1 MSRPNSEN
9 PASAFDDTLEDI
21 LELLEED
28 SQHFIYLTGAAGT
41 GKTTLIER
49 VKDECLLKKMVVAP
63 TGVAALNI
71 GGSTINSAFRIGFDT
86 FPVIQESKDPRFK
99 KLLKNL
105 ELLII
110 DEISMVRAP
119 MLDAISETLQ
129 IHRNSSKPF
138 GGIHVLA
145 CGDLFQLPP
154 VVKENEESAIF
165 ERYGSV
171 YFFSADNF
179 QAIEK
184 PLFFELVSSFRQQ
197 DDQEFYNLLNNV
209 RLGKNLES
217 SINMINKTCHNPE
230 FDTES
235 SLIITSRKYRAEQ
248 INDEMLSLIDG
259 HVTVAKSKEQGE
271 LNENDLPAPRE
282 LRLKEDAKVMFIK
295 NDPDGRWVNGTIGV
309 VIDCADKNKKV
320 IKVKVGKE
328 IFKVKREEWNKVR
341 YVYDEYN
348 DEMEEEIVS
357 SFKQF
362 PLKLGWAVTIH
373 KAQGLTLDSCSVDL
387 GEGAFATGQAYVALS
402 RCKTLN
408 SLNLY
413 RELKVRDALVDPD
426 IQDFHAEHFGWH
438 YNK

>member
-1 MSRPNSEN
+1 MSPSNSEN

-28 SQHFIYLTGAAGT
+28 TQHFIYLTGAAGT

-154 VVKENEESAIF
+154 VVKENEETAIF
-165 ERYGSV
+165 ERYQSV

-179 QAIEK
+179 QAIDN
-184 PLFFELVSSFRQQ
+184 PSFFELVSSFRQQ
-197 DDQEFYNLLNNV
+197 DDKEFYDLLNNV
-209 RLGKNLES
+209 RLGQNLEE
-217 SINMINKTCHNPE
+217 SIKTINQTCHNPE

-248 INDEMLSLIDG
+248 INEEMLNLIDG
-259 HVTVAKSKEQGE
+259 PATAAKSKEQGE

-282 LRLKEDAKVMFIK
+282 LRVKEDAKVMFIK

-309 VIDCADKNKKV
+309 VIDCSDKNKKV

-328 IFKVKREEWNKVR
+328 VFRVKREEWNKVR
-341 YVYDEYN
+341 YVYDEFN

-387 GEGAFATGQAYVALS
+387 GDGAFATGQAYVALS
-402 RCKTLN
+402 RCKTLD

-426 IQDFHAEHFGWH
+426 IQDFHAEHFG
-438 YNK
+438 

>member
-1 MSRPNSEN
+1 MTSSKLINSE
-9 PASAFDDTLEDI
+9 SSFDLVLDQVLRLI
-21 LELLEED
+21 VEED
-28 SQHFIYLTGAAGT
+28 SQQFIYITGAAGT

-105 ELLII
+105 ELLVI

-119 MLDAISETLQ
+119 MLDAISETLK
-129 IHRNSSKPF
+129 IHRNSTKPF
-138 GGIHVLA
+138 GGIHLLA

-154 VVKENEESAIF
+154 VVKDHEEGSIF
-165 ERYGSV
+165 ERYDSI
-171 YFFSADNF
+171 YFFSAHSF
-179 QAIEK
+179 QAMNSPIY
-184 PLFFELVSSFRQQ
+184 FELSNSFRQK
-197 DDQEFYNLLNNV
+197 DDHQFYDLLNDI
-209 RLGKNLES
+209 RLGKNLEE
-217 SINMINKTCHNPE
+217 SIRTINDVCFNPE
-230 FDTES
+230 FETES

-248 INDEMLSLIDG
+248 INEEMLDQIEGS
-259 HVTVAKSKEQGE
+259 VTCIKSKEQGE
-271 LNENDLPAPRE
+271 FNENDLPAPRE
-282 LRLKEDAKVMFIK
+282 LRIKEDAKVMFIK
-295 NDPDGRWVNGTIGV
+295 NDSEGRWVNGTVGV
-309 VIDCADKNKKV
+309 VINCLDKNKKI
-320 IKVKVGKE
+320 IKVKVGSD

-341 YVYDEYN
+341 YVYDDYN

-373 KAQGLTLDSCSVDL
+373 KAQGLTLESCSVDL

-402 RCKTLN
+402 RCKTLE

-413 RELKVRDALVDPD
+413 RELKIRDALVDPD
-426 IQDFHAEHFGWH
+426 IQDFHEKFF
-438 YNK
+438 

>member
-1 MSRPNSEN
+1 MSSSNSEN
-9 PASAFDDTLEDI
+9 PVSAFDSTLDDV

-28 SQHFIYLTGAAGT
+28 TQHFIYLTGAAGT

-154 VVKENEESAIF
+154 VVKENEETAIF
-165 ERYGSV
+165 ERYQSV
-171 YFFSADNF
+171 YFFSADNL

-184 PLFFELVSSFRQQ
+184 PSFFELVSSFRQQ
-197 DDQEFYNLLNNV
+197 DDKEFYDLLNNV
-209 RLGKNLES
+209 RLGQNLEA
-217 SINMINKTCHNPE
+217 SIKKINQTCHNPE

-248 INDEMLSLIDG
+248 INEEMLNLIDG
-259 HVTVAKSKEQGE
+259 PATAAKSKEQGE

-282 LRLKEDAKVMFIK
+282 LRVKEDAKVMFIK

-309 VIDCADKNKKV
+309 VIDCSDKNKKV

-328 IFKVKREEWNKVR
+328 VFKVKREEWNKVR
-341 YVYDEYN
+341 YVYDEFN
-348 DEMEEEIVS
+348 DEMEEEVVS

-373 KAQGLTLDSCSVDL
+373 KAQGLTLESCSVDL
-387 GEGAFATGQAYVALS
+387 GDGAFATGQAYVALS
-402 RCKTLN
+402 RCKTLD

-426 IQDFHAEHFGWH
+426 IQDFHAEHFG
-438 YNK
+438 

>member
-1 MSRPNSEN
+1 MALSNSEN
-9 PASAFDDTLEDI
+9 PVFAFDNTLEDI
-21 LELLEED
+21 LELLEDD

-105 ELLII
+105 ELLVI

-138 GGIHVLA
+138 GGIHVFA
-145 CGDLFQLPP
+145 CGDLYQLPP
-154 VVKENEESAIF
+154 VVKDHEETAIF
-165 ERYGSV
+165 EKYDSV
-171 YFFSADNF
+171 YFFSAHNF
-179 QAIEK
+179 QAIEE
-184 PLFFELVSSFRQQ
+184 PSFFELTSSFRQQ
-197 DDQEFYNLLNNV
+197 DDKEFYALLNNV

-217 SINMINKTCHNPE
+217 SINKINKSCHNPE

-248 INDEMLSLIDG
+248 INEEMLNLIKG
-259 HVTVAKSKEQGE
+259 PATTAKSKEQGE
-271 LNENDLPAPRE
+271 FNENDLPAPRE
-282 LRLKEDAKVMFIK
+282 LRVKEDAKVMFIK

-309 VIDCADKNKKV
+309 VIDSSDKNKKV
-320 IKVKVGKE
+320 IKVKVGKDV
-328 IFKVKREEWNKVR
+328 FKVKREEWNKVK
-341 YVYDEYN
+341 YVYDDYN

-373 KAQGLTLDSCSVDL
+373 KAQGLTLESCSVDL

-402 RCKTLN
+402 RCKTLE

-413 RELKVRDALVDPD
+413 QE
-426 IQDFHAEHFGWH
+426 
-438 YNK
+438 N

>member
-1 MSRPNSEN
+1 MSRSNSEN
-9 PASAFDDTLEDI
+9 RASAFNNTLEDI

-28 SQHFIYLTGAAGT
+28 TQHFIYLTGAAGT

-49 VKDECLLKKMVVAP
+49 VKDECLLKKMIVAP

-154 VVKENEESAIF
+154 VVKENEETAIF
-165 ERYGSV
+165 ERYESV

-179 QAIEK
+179 QAIES
-184 PLFFELVSSFRQQ
+184 PSFFELVSSFRQQ
-197 DDQEFYNLLNNV
+197 DDKEFYDLLNNV
-209 RLGKNLES
+209 RLGQNLEE
-217 SINMINKTCHNPE
+217 SIKTINQTCHNPE

-235 SLIITSRKYRAEQ
+235 SLIITSKKFRAEQ
-248 INDEMLSLIDG
+248 INEEMLNLIDG
-259 HVTVAKSKEQGE
+259 PATAAKSKEQGE

-282 LRLKEDAKVMFIK
+282 LRVKEDAKVMFIK
-295 NDPDGRWVNGTIGV
+295 NDPDGRWVNGTIGL
-309 VIDCADKNKKV
+309 VIDCSDKNKKV

-328 IFKVKREEWNKVR
+328 VFKVKREEWNKVR
-341 YVYDEYN
+341 YIYDEFN
-348 DEMEEEIVS
+348 DEMEEEVVS

-373 KAQGLTLDSCSVDL
+373 KAQGLTLESCSVDL
-387 GEGAFATGQAYVALS
+387 GDGAFATGQAYVALS
-402 RCKTLN
+402 RCKTLD

-426 IQDFHAEHFGWH
+426 IQDFHAEHFG
-438 YNK
+438 

>member
-1 MSRPNSEN
+1 MSRSNSEN
-9 PASAFDDTLEDI
+9 PASAFDNTLEDI

-28 SQHFIYLTGAAGT
+28 TQHFIYLTGAAGT

-154 VVKENEESAIF
+154 VVKENEETAIF
-165 ERYGSV
+165 ERYESV

-179 QAIEK
+179 QAIES
-184 PLFFELVSSFRQQ
+184 PSFFELVSSFRQQ
-197 DDQEFYNLLNNV
+197 DDKEFYDLLNNV
-209 RLGKNLES
+209 RLGQNLEQ
-217 SINMINKTCHNPE
+217 SIKTINQTCHNPE

-248 INDEMLSLIDG
+248 INEEMLNLIDG
-259 HVTVAKSKEQGE
+259 PATAAKSKEQGE

-282 LRLKEDAKVMFIK
+282 LRVKEDAKVMFIK

-309 VIDCADKNKKV
+309 VIDCSDKNKKV

-328 IFKVKREEWNKVR
+328 VFKVKREEWNKVR
-341 YVYDEYN
+341 YVYDEFN
-348 DEMEEEIVS
+348 DEMEEEVVS

-373 KAQGLTLDSCSVDL
+373 KAQGLTLESCSVDL
-387 GEGAFATGQAYVALS
+387 GDGAFATGQAYVALS
-402 RCKTLN
+402 RCKTLD

-426 IQDFHAEHFGWH
+426 IQDFHAEHFG
-438 YNK
+438 

>member
-1 MSRPNSEN
+1 MSPSNSEN
-9 PASAFDDTLEDI
+9 PTSAFDDTLEDI

-28 SQHFIYLTGAAGT
+28 TQHFIYLTGAAGT

-86 FPVIQESKDPRFK
+86 FPVMQESKAPRFK

-154 VVKENEESAIF
+154 VVKENEETAIF
-165 ERYGSV
+165 ERYASV

-179 QAIEK
+179 QAIKK
-184 PLFFELVSSFRQQ
+184 PKFFELTSSFRQQ
-197 DDQEFYNLLNNV
+197 DDEEFYNLLNNV
-209 RLGKNLES
+209 RLGKNLEA
-217 SINMINKTCHNPE
+217 SIQTINQTCHNPE

-248 INDEMLSLIDG
+248 INEEMLNLIDG
-259 HVTVAKSKEQGE
+259 PATAAKSKEQGE

-282 LRLKEDAKVMFIK
+282 LRVKEDAKVMFIK

-309 VIDCADKNKKV
+309 VIDCSDKNKKV

-328 IFKVKREEWNKVR
+328 VFKVKREEWNKVR
-341 YVYDEYN
+341 YVYDEFN
-348 DEMEEEIVS
+348 DEMEEEVVS

-373 KAQGLTLDSCSVDL
+373 KAQGLTLESCSVDL
-387 GEGAFATGQAYVALS
+387 GDGAFATGQAFVALS
-402 RCKTLN
+402 RCKTLD

-426 IQDFHAEHFGWH
+426 IQDFHAEHFG
-438 YNK
+438 

>member
-1 MSRPNSEN
+1 MNRPNSEN
-9 PASAFDDTLEDI
+9 PVSAFDNTLEDI
-21 LELLEED
+21 MELLEED
-28 SQHFIYLTGAAGT
+28 TQHFIYLTGAAGT

-49 VKDECLLKKMVVAP
+49 VKDESLLKKMVVAP

-184 PLFFELVSSFRQQ
+184 PIFFELVTSFRQQ
-197 DDQEFYNLLNNV
+197 DDKEFYNLLNNV
-209 RLGKNLES
+209 RLGKNLKS

-248 INDEMLSLIDG
+248 INDEMLNRIDG
-259 HVTVAKSKEQGE
+259 PTTAVKSKEQGE

-282 LRLKEDAKVMFIK
+282 LRVKEDAKVMFIK

-309 VIDCADKNKKV
+309 VIDCSDKNKKV
-320 IKVKVGKE
+320 IKVKVDKE
-328 IFKVKREEWNKVR
+328 VFKVKREEWNKVR

-348 DEMEEEIVS
+348 DEMEEEVVS

-402 RCKTLN
+402 RCKTLDA
-408 SLNLY
+408 LNLY
-413 RELKVRDALVDPD
+413 RELKVQDALVDPD
-426 IQDFHAEHFGWH
+426 IQDFHAEHFG
-438 YNK
+438 

>member
-1 MSRPNSEN
+1 MSPSNSEN
-9 PASAFDDTLEDI
+9 PMSAFDNTLEDI

-28 SQHFIYLTGAAGT
+28 AQHFIYLTGAAGT

-154 VVKENEESAIF
+154 VVKENEETAIF
-165 ERYGSV
+165 ERYESV

-179 QAIEK
+179 QAIDN
-184 PLFFELVSSFRQQ
+184 PSFFELVSSFRQQ
-197 DDQEFYNLLNNV
+197 DDKEFYDLLNNV
-209 RLGKNLES
+209 RLGQNLEE
-217 SINMINKTCHNPE
+217 SIKAINQTCHNPE

-248 INDEMLSLIDG
+248 INEEMLSLIDG
-259 HVTVAKSKEQGE
+259 PATAAKSKEQGE

-282 LRLKEDAKVMFIK
+282 LRVKEDAKVMFIK
-295 NDPDGRWVNGTIGV
+295 NDPDGRWVNGTIGI
-309 VIDCADKNKKV
+309 VIDCSDKNKKV

-328 IFKVKREEWNKVR
+328 VFKVKREEWNKVR
-341 YVYDEYN
+341 YVYDEFN
-348 DEMEEEIVS
+348 DEMEEEVVS

-373 KAQGLTLDSCSVDL
+373 KAQGLTLESCSVDL
-387 GEGAFATGQAYVALS
+387 GDGAFATGQAYVALS
-402 RCKTLN
+402 RCKTLD

-413 RELKVRDALVDPD
+413 RELRVRDALVDPD
-426 IQDFHAEHFGWH
+426 IQDFHAEHFG
-438 YNK
+438 

>member
-1 MSRPNSEN
+1 MSPSNSEN
-9 PASAFDDTLEDI
+9 PTSAFDDTLEDI

-28 SQHFIYLTGAAGT
+28 AQHFIYLTGAAGT

-154 VVKENEESAIF
+154 VVKENEETAIF
-165 ERYGSV
+165 ERYESV

-179 QAIEK
+179 QAIDK

-197 DDQEFYNLLNNV
+197 DDKEFYDLLNNV
-209 RLGKNLES
+209 RLGQNLEE
-217 SINMINKTCHNPE
+217 SIKAINQTCHNPE

-248 INDEMLSLIDG
+248 INEEMLSLIDG
-259 HVTVAKSKEQGE
+259 PATAAKSKEQGE

-282 LRLKEDAKVMFIK
+282 LRVKEDAKVMFIK

-309 VIDCADKNKKV
+309 VIDCSDKNKKV
-320 IKVKVGKE
+320 IKVKVGKDV
-328 IFKVKREEWNKVR
+328 FKVKREEWNKVR
-341 YVYDEYN
+341 YVYDEFN
-348 DEMEEEIVS
+348 DEMEEEVVS

-373 KAQGLTLDSCSVDL
+373 KAQGLTLESCSVDL
-387 GEGAFATGQAYVALS
+387 GDGAFATGQAYVALS
-402 RCKTLN
+402 RCKTLD

-426 IQDFHAEHFGWH
+426 IQDFHAEHFG
-438 YNK
+438 

>member
-1 MSRPNSEN
+1 MNRPNYEN
-9 PASAFDDTLEDI
+9 PGSAFDNTLEDI
-21 LELLEED
+21 LDLLEED
-28 SQHFIYLTGAAGT
+28 TQHFIYLTGAAGT

-71 GGSTINSAFRIGFDT
+71 GGSTINSAFRIGLDT

-197 DDQEFYNLLNNV
+197 DDKEFYNLLNNV

-230 FDTES
+230 FDTDS

-248 INDEMLSLIDG
+248 INDEMLSRIDG
-259 HVTVAKSKEQGE
+259 PTTAVKSKEQGE

-282 LRLKEDAKVMFIK
+282 LRVKEDAKVMFIK

-309 VIDCADKNKKV
+309 VIDCSDKNKKV

-328 IFKVKREEWNKVR
+328 VFKVKREEWNKVR

-348 DEMEEEIVS
+348 DEMEEEVVS

-362 PLKLGWAVTIH
+362 PIKLGWAVTIH
-373 KAQGLTLDSCSVDL
+373 KAQGLTLDSCYVDL

-402 RCKTLN
+402 RCKTLD

-426 IQDFHAEHFGWH
+426 IQDFHAEHFG
-438 YNK
+438 

>member
-1 MSRPNSEN
+1 MSRSISEN
-9 PASAFDDTLEDI
+9 SASAFDDTLEDI
-21 LELLEED
+21 LDLLEED

-86 FPVIQESKDPRFK
+86 FPFIQESKDPRFK

-154 VVKENEESAIF
+154 VVKESEESAIF

-197 DDQEFYNLLNNV
+197 DDKDFYNLLNNV

-217 SINMINKTCHNPE
+217 SISMINKTCHNPE

-248 INDEMLSLIDG
+248 INDEMLNRIDG
-259 HVTVAKSKEQGE
+259 PTTAVKSKEQGE

-282 LRLKEDAKVMFIK
+282 LRVKEDAKVMFIK
-295 NDPDGRWVNGTIGV
+295 NDPEGRWVNGTIGV
-309 VIDCADKNKKV
+309 VIDCSDKNKKV

-328 IFKVKREEWNKVR
+328 VFKVKREEWNKVR

-348 DEMEEEIVS
+348 DEMEEEVVS

-402 RCKTLN
+402 RCKTLD

-413 RELKVRDALVDPD
+413 RELKVQDALVDPD
-426 IQDFHAEHFGWH
+426 IQDFHAEHFG
-438 YNK
+438 

>member
-1 MSRPNSEN
+1 MNRPNSEN
-9 PASAFDDTLEDI
+9 PGSAFDDTLEDI

-28 SQHFIYLTGAAGT
+28 TQHFIYLTGAAGT

-49 VKDECLLKKMVVAP
+49 VKDESLLKKMVVAP

-179 QAIEK
+179 KAIEK
-184 PLFFELVSSFRQQ
+184 PIFFELVSSFRQQ
-197 DDQEFYNLLNNV
+197 DDKEFYNLLNNV

-248 INDEMLSLIDG
+248 INDEMLSRIDG
-259 HVTVAKSKEQGE
+259 PMTAAKSKEQGE

-282 LRLKEDAKVMFIK
+282 LRVKEDAKVMFIK

-309 VIDCADKNKKV
+309 VIDCSDKNKKV
-320 IKVKVGKE
+320 IKVKVDKE
-328 IFKVKREEWNKVR
+328 VFKVKREEWNKVR

-348 DEMEEEIVS
+348 DEMEEEVVS

-402 RCKTLN
+402 RCKTLD

-413 RELKVRDALVDPD
+413 RELKVQDALVDPD
-426 IQDFHAEHFGWH
+426 IQDFHAEHFG
-438 YNK
+438 

>member
-1 MSRPNSEN
+1 MSRSNSEN
-9 PASAFDDTLEDI
+9 PASAFDDTLRDI
-21 LELLEED
+21 LELLEDD

-197 DDQEFYNLLNNV
+197 DDKDFYNLLNNV

-217 SINMINKTCHNPE
+217 SISMINKTCHNPE

-248 INDEMLSLIDG
+248 INDEMLNRING
-259 HVTVAKSKEQGE
+259 PTTAVKSKEQGE

-282 LRLKEDAKVMFIK
+282 LRVKEDAKVMFIK
-295 NDPDGRWVNGTIGV
+295 NDPEGRWVNGTIGV
-309 VIDCADKNKKV
+309 VIDCSDKNKKV

-328 IFKVKREEWNKVR
+328 VFKVKREEWNKVR

-348 DEMEEEIVS
+348 DEMEEEVVS

-402 RCKTLN
+402 RCKTLD

-413 RELKVRDALVDPD
+413 RELKIQDALVDPD
-426 IQDFHAEHFGWH
+426 IQDFHAEHFG
-438 YNK
+438 

>member
-1 MSRPNSEN
+1 M
-9 PASAFDDTLEDI
+9 
-21 LELLEED
+21 LEED
-28 SQHFIYLTGAAGT
+28 TQHFIYLTGAAGT

-49 VKDECLLKKMVVAP
+49 VKDECLLKKMIVAP

-154 VVKENEESAIF
+154 VVKENEETAIF
-165 ERYGSV
+165 ERYESV

-179 QAIEK
+179 QAIES
-184 PLFFELVSSFRQQ
+184 PSFFELVSSFRQQ
-197 DDQEFYNLLNNV
+197 DDKEFYDLLNNV
-209 RLGKNLES
+209 RLGQNLEE
-217 SINMINKTCHNPE
+217 SIKTINQTCHNPE

-235 SLIITSRKYRAEQ
+235 SLIITSRKFRAEQ
-248 INDEMLSLIDG
+248 INEEMLNLIDG
-259 HVTVAKSKEQGE
+259 PATAAKSKEQGE

-282 LRLKEDAKVMFIK
+282 LRVKEDAKVMFIK
-295 NDPDGRWVNGTIGV
+295 NDPDGRWVNGTIGL
-309 VIDCADKNKKV
+309 VIDCSDKNKKV

-328 IFKVKREEWNKVR
+328 VFKVKREEWNKVR
-341 YVYDEYN
+341 YIYDEFN
-348 DEMEEEIVS
+348 DEMEEEVVS

-373 KAQGLTLDSCSVDL
+373 KAQGLTLESCSVDL
-387 GEGAFATGQAYVALS
+387 GDGAFATGQAYVALS
-402 RCKTLN
+402 RCKTLD

-426 IQDFHAEHFGWH
+426 IQDFHAEHFG
-438 YNK
+438 

>member
-197 DDQEFYNLLNNV
+197 DDKDFYNLLNNV

-217 SINMINKTCHNPE
+217 SISMINKTCHNPE

-248 INDEMLSLIDG
+248 INDEMLNRING
-259 HVTVAKSKEQGE
+259 PTTAVKSKEQGE

-282 LRLKEDAKVMFIK
+282 LRVKEDAKVMFIK
-295 NDPDGRWVNGTIGV
+295 NDPEGRWVNGTIGV
-309 VIDCADKNKKV
+309 VIDCSDKNKKV

-328 IFKVKREEWNKVR
+328 VFKVKREEWNKVR

-348 DEMEEEIVS
+348 DEMEEEMVS

-402 RCKTLN
+402 RCKTLD

-426 IQDFHAEHFGWH
+426 IQDFHAEHFG
-438 YNK
+438 

>member
-1 MSRPNSEN
+1 MNRPNSEN
-9 PASAFDDTLEDI
+9 PVSAFDDTLKDI
-21 LELLEED
+21 MQLLEED
-28 SQHFIYLTGAAGT
+28 TQHFIYLTGAAGT

-49 VKDECLLKKMVVAP
+49 VKNESLLKKMVVAP

-86 FPVIQESKDPRFK
+86 FPIIQESKDPRFK

-184 PLFFELVSSFRQQ
+184 PIFFELVTSFRQQ
-197 DDQEFYNLLNNV
+197 DDKEFYHLLNNV

-248 INDEMLSLIDG
+248 INDEMLSRIDG
-259 HVTVAKSKEQGE
+259 PMTAAKSKEQGE

-282 LRLKEDAKVMFIK
+282 LRVKEDAKVMFIK

-309 VIDCADKNKKV
+309 VIDCSDKNKKV
-320 IKVKVGKE
+320 IKVKVDKE
-328 IFKVKREEWNKVR
+328 VFKVKREEWNKVR

-348 DEMEEEIVS
+348 DEMEEEVVS

-402 RCKTLN
+402 RCKTLD

-413 RELKVRDALVDPD
+413 RELKVQDALVDPD
-426 IQDFHAEHFGWH
+426 IQDFHAEHFG
-438 YNK
+438 

>member
-1 MSRPNSEN
+1 MNRSISEN
-9 PASAFDDTLEDI
+9 PSSAFDDTLEDI

-86 FPVIQESKDPRFK
+86 FPIIQESKDPRFK

-197 DDQEFYNLLNNV
+197 DDKEFYNLLNNV

-217 SINMINKTCHNPE
+217 SINVINKTCHNPE

-248 INDEMLSLIDG
+248 INDEMLNRIDG
-259 HVTVAKSKEQGE
+259 TTTAVKSKERGE

-282 LRLKEDAKVMFIK
+282 LRVKEDAKVMFIK
-295 NDPDGRWVNGTIGV
+295 NDPEGRWVNGTIGV
-309 VIDCADKNKKV
+309 VIDCSDKNKKV
-320 IKVKVGKE
+320 IKVKVDKE
-328 IFKVKREEWNKVR
+328 VFKVKREEWNKVR

-348 DEMEEEIVS
+348 DEMEEEVVS

-402 RCKTLN
+402 RCKTLD

-413 RELKVRDALVDPD
+413 RELKVQDALVDPD
-426 IQDFHAEHFGWH
+426 IQDFHAEHFG
-438 YNK
+438 

>member
-1 MSRPNSEN
+1 MSPSNSEN
-9 PASAFDDTLEDI
+9 PTSAFDDTLEDI

-28 SQHFIYLTGAAGT
+28 AQHFIYLTGAAGT

-154 VVKENEESAIF
+154 VVKENEETAIF
-165 ERYGSV
+165 ERYESV

-179 QAIEK
+179 QAIDN
-184 PLFFELVSSFRQQ
+184 PSFFELVSSFRQQ
-197 DDQEFYNLLNNV
+197 DDKEFYNLLNNV
-209 RLGKNLES
+209 RLGQNLEE
-217 SINMINKTCHNPE
+217 SIKTINQTCHNPE

-248 INDEMLSLIDG
+248 INEEMLNLIDG
-259 HVTVAKSKEQGE
+259 PATAAKSKEQGE

-282 LRLKEDAKVMFIK
+282 LRVKEDAKVMFIK

-309 VIDCADKNKKV
+309 VIDCSDRNKKI

-328 IFKVKREEWNKVR
+328 VFKVKREEWNKVR
-341 YVYDEYN
+341 YVYDEFN
-348 DEMEEEIVS
+348 DEMEEEVVS

-373 KAQGLTLDSCSVDL
+373 KAQGLTLESCSVDL
-387 GEGAFATGQAYVALS
+387 GDGAFATGQAYVALS
-402 RCKTLN
+402 RCKTLD

-426 IQDFHAEHFGWH
+426 IQDFHAEHFG
-438 YNK
+438 

>member
-1 MSRPNSEN
+1 MSPSNSEN

-28 SQHFIYLTGAAGT
+28 TQHFIYLTGAAGT

-49 VKDECLLKKMVVAP
+49 VKDECLLKKMVIAP

-154 VVKENEESAIF
+154 VVKENEETAIF
-165 ERYGSV
+165 ERYQSV

-179 QAIEK
+179 QAIDN
-184 PLFFELVSSFRQQ
+184 PSFFELVSSFRQQ
-197 DDQEFYNLLNNV
+197 DDKEFYDLLNNV
-209 RLGKNLES
+209 RLGQNLEE
-217 SINMINKTCHNPE
+217 SIKTINQTCHNPE

-248 INDEMLSLIDG
+248 INEEMLNLIDG
-259 HVTVAKSKEQGE
+259 PATAAKSKEQGE

-282 LRLKEDAKVMFIK
+282 LRVKEDAKVMFIK

-309 VIDCADKNKKV
+309 VVDCSDESKKV

-328 IFKVKREEWNKVR
+328 VFKVKREEWNKVR
-341 YVYDEYN
+341 YVYDEFN

-373 KAQGLTLDSCSVDL
+373 KAQGLTLESCSVDL
-387 GEGAFATGQAYVALS
+387 GDGAFATGQAYVALS
-402 RCKTLN
+402 RCKTLD

-426 IQDFHAEHFGWH
+426 IQDFHAEHFG
-438 YNK
+438 

>member
-154 VVKENEESAIF
+154 VVKENEETAIF
-165 ERYGSV
+165 ERYESV

-179 QAIEK
+179 KAIEE
-184 PLFFELVSSFRQQ
+184 PSFFELESSFRQE
-197 DDQEFYNLLNNV
+197 DDKEFYDLLNNV
-209 RLGKNLES
+209 RLGQNLGES
-217 SINMINKTCHNPE
+217 IKTINQTCYNPE

-248 INDEMLSLIDG
+248 INEEMLNLIDG
-259 HVTVAKSKEQGE
+259 PATAVKSKEQGE

-282 LRLKEDAKVMFIK
+282 LRVKEDAKVMFIK
-295 NDPDGRWVNGTIGV
+295 NDPDGRWVNGTIGI
-309 VIDCADKNKKV
+309 VIDCADKNKKI
-320 IKVKVGKE
+320 IKVKVGNDV
-328 IFKVKREEWNKVR
+328 FKVKREEWNKVR
-341 YVYDEYN
+341 YVYDEFN

-373 KAQGLTLDSCSVDL
+373 KAQGLTLESCSVDL
-387 GEGAFATGQAYVALS
+387 GDGAFATGQAYVALS
-402 RCKTLN
+402 RCKTLD

-426 IQDFHAEHFGWH
+426 IQDFHAENFG
-438 YNK
+438 